1 MRKKKKQEMTFVS
14 PSFFLAE
21 KARLLIS
28 REEQVTREIYT
39 LASLFPLVNDHLSKV
54 TVRTHYISRSI
65 EWS

>member
-1 MRKKKKQEMTFVS
+1 MRKKKARNDLCKSV
-14 PSFFLAE
+14 FFLAE